1 MILIENV
8 LNIILI
14 DNREIEPSKIICVG
28 RNYIEHI
35 KELNS
40 EIPDNM
46 IVFFK
51 LNSAISQKLNSSQI
65 EQIHYEAKVY

>member
-1 MILIENV
+1 MNT
-8 LNIILI
+8 IIVG
-14 DNREIEPSKIICVG
+14 NREIEPSKIICVG
-28 RNYIEHI
+28 KNYIEHI

-46 IVFFK
+46 VMFLKPNF
-51 LNSAISQKLNSSQI
+51 AISYAFQI

>member
-1 MILIENV
+1 MNT
-8 LNIILI
+8 IIVG
-14 DNREIEPSKIICVG
+14 NRKIEPSKIICVG

-46 IVFFK
+46 VVFLK
-51 LNSAISQKLNSSQI
+51 PNSAISQKLNSFQI

>member
-1 MILIENV
+1 MNT
-8 LNIILI
+8 IIVG
-14 DNREIEPSKIICVG
+14 NRKIEPSKIICVG

-40 EIPDNM
+40 EIPDDM
-46 IVFFK
+46 VVFLK
-51 LNSAISQKLNSSQI
+51 PNSAISQKLISFQI